1 MDMLN
6 IDKLVEVYARVLRKQ
21 QKYKERYIFL
31 VNLLRKMS
39 LINPRLARVLA
50 ELSLILRELDKAT
63 CSKERL

>member
-1 MDMLN
+1 MLN
-6 IDKLVEVYARVLRKQ
+6 IDKLVEVYAHVLHKQ

-31 VNLLRKMS
+31 VNLLRKMP

-50 ELSLILRELDKAT
+50 ELSLVLRELDKAT